1 MNAIH
6 VETLP
11 IQLNLPEIARFCK
24 THSIRKLSLF
34 GSILRADY
42 SAGSDIDVLVEYLPT
57 HFPGW
62 DIFLHAYELEQLLG
76 RKVDMN
82 LPTMLSPYFRNQV
95 LSEALPIY
103 EQA

>member
-1 MNAIH
+1 MNS
-6 VETLP
+6 ELLP
-11 IQLNLPEIARFCK
+11 IQLNLQPIAHFCQQRG
-24 THSIRKLSLF
+24 IRKLSLF

-42 SAGSDIDVLVEYLPT
+42 AADSDIDVLAEYLPT

-62 DIFLHAYELEQLLG
+62 DIFLHAYELEQLWG

>member
-1 MNAIH
+1 MN
-6 VETLP
+6 VEMLP
-11 IQLNLPEIARFCK
+11 IQLDLQAIARFCK
-24 THSIRKLSLF
+24 AHSIRKLSLF
-34 GSILRADY
+34 GSILHADY
-42 SAGSDIDVLVEYLPT
+42 GQESDIDVLVEYLPT

-62 DIFLHAYELEQLLG
+62 DIFLHAYELEKLLG